1 MPTILLWLRLRKTL
15 YAVQCIACNRILENQ
30 QFLCYLFILYIYI
43 ILMRFSSTYQIDN
56 RYVYLCFFLS
66 LENFLRYIQNGLL
79 KEIKVI
85 FSLFHILL
93 VQKTNILIF
102 ISGVYIALKKAKIKQ
117 RKEKMGCHSKIP
129 QNRENFYWSGTRV
142 IIYNFPEYVPLYL
155 SHELIFDNEKR
166 ENKLRILG
174 QGIQRNFPK
183 KYSQPSSLLW
193 WNKQ

>member
-56 RYVYLCFFLS
+56 RYVY
-66 LENFLRYIQNGLL
+66 
-79 KEIKVI
+79 
-85 FSLFHILL
+85 
-93 VQKTNILIF
+93 
-102 ISGVYIALKKAKIKQ
+102 LKKAKIKQ

-183 KYSQPSSLLW
+183 KCSQPSSLLW
-193 WNKQ
+193 QNKQ